1 MWNSYPSKS
10 RRTSAFLIIVIVLSI
25 GVVLKAVRDF
35 GILPFLLFLDVKG
48 TSPNFVIPFCVPI
61 GILLLNKEV
70 TLWDFI
76 KGALGAALGLTTY
89 EIMQIW
95 MPWLTFDYYDIL
107 ASFIGGMMS
116 IFVAWIAYFR
126 PRKINL
132 NIDTE
137 HQGAIDADARRD

>member
-1 MWNSYPSKS
+1 MWHSYPSKL
-10 RRTSAFLIIVIVLSI
+10 RRTSAFLIVVLVLSI

-61 GILLLNKEV
+61 GILILNKEV
-70 TLWDFI
+70 TLWDFT
-76 KGALGAALGLTTY
+76 KGALGAALGLTAY

-107 ASFIGGMMS
+107 ASFIGAMMS
-116 IFVAWIAYFR
+116 IIVAWIAYFR
-126 PRKINL
+126 LKNL
-132 NIDTE
+132 VL
-137 HQGAIDADARRD
+137 